1 MRVHKIKRRLCA
13 VILTLLIVTG
23 VIVAAGFVQKE
34 KTDNTV
40 FADFGQK
47 KETIVLWYTD
57 DALTDYLNSKA
68 LEFYLR

>member
-47 KETIVLWYTD
+47 KRNNRSMVY
-57 DALTDYLNSKA
+57 
-68 LEFYLR
+68 R